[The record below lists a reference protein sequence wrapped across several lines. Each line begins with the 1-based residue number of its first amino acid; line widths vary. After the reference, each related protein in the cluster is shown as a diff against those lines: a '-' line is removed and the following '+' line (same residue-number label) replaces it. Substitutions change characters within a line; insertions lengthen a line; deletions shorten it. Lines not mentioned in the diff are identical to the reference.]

1 MRIHALVAVYS
12 LTLPLT
18 ACASD
23 ENDQDASCHEE
34 VSGYVLT
41 VTGRRDNVTHSLL
54 RFLLQ
59 PTVKAAASFA
69 VPRVLGIVP
78 AAEVSYYNEPKLRL
92 TGAVEFTGATM
103 KINLYYVAVDAN
115 GSEAS
120 VPLSW
125 NGSYSFPLCRN

>member
-1 MRIHALVAVYS
+1 MRIRALAAVYL

-18 ACASD
+18 SCASV
-23 ENDQDASCHEE
+23 ENDQDASCREE
-34 VSGYVLT
+34 TSGYVLT
-41 VTGRRDNVTHSLL
+41 VTGRRDNMTHSLL

-59 PTVKAAASFA
+59 PTVKAYASFE
-69 VPRVLGIVP
+69 VPRVIGVVP

-92 TGAVEFTGATM
+92 TGAVEFTGTTM
-103 KINLYYVAVDAN
+103 KVDLHYVAGDVN

-125 NGSYSFPLCRN
+125 NGSYNLSPCIK